1 MKLYKIGIHKTMSG
15 PGINEGGNTGKRVG
29 DEGGYERDTEGV
41 GIGKSGRVEPD
52 YLGSTG

>member
-1 MKLYKIGIHKTMSG
+1 MKLYKIGIHETMSG
-15 PGINEGGNTGKRVG
+15 PGINEGGDTGRRVG
-29 DEGGYERDTEGV
+29 DEGGCEGYTEGV